1 MRIRAPLLQVGL
13 LGLGTAIL
21 PLHGAGA
28 AFLAPPATADFPLV
42 SSDAARANPREGLF
56 LDLPVDRALAKAAE
70 QRRVVL
76 IDFYTTW
83 CGPCKLLDRTTWR
96 DEKVI
101 ALLKQEAIPL
111 KIDAERDPALS
122 RTYAINAYP
131 TILLLRPDG
140 LVLDRMVGYQDP
152 AAFITSFQGALKG
165 ITALD
170 RARKAV
176 VDAGQ
181 DDLKG
186 QVNARQNLARVLMQ
200 QGQHEEA
207 LKEYLWLYDDGMKR
221 NPASYGVRNSF
232 LLSDWQRLGRVYP
245 PALDS
250 LRQHREVALRLF
262 LASPGDASLALDLTS
277 LNHALKEDQATLGTF
292 DQLPPDSPGRKML
305 GPSVWDLLMAQR
317 RYADALQVRSPGD
330 LLGEIARQE
339 SMLPKDP
346 ALRRIFQARWLELA
360 ASGLEALVAV
370 GRPEEAKVMVKR
382 ALALDPSAET
392 RALLEKHLQRSGH
405 LVPLDSLE

>member
-1 MRIRAPLLQVGL
+1 MRMRAPLLLVGL
-13 LGLGTAIL
+13 LGMGSATL
-21 PLHGAGA
+21 PLQGAGV
-28 AFLAPPATADFPLV
+28 AFLAPLATADFPLV
-42 SSDAARANPREGLF
+42 SVDAPRANPPEGLF
-56 LDLPVDRALAKAAE
+56 LDLPVDRALVKAAE

-83 CGPCKLLDRTTWR
+83 CGPCKLLDSTTWR

-101 ALLKQEAIPL
+101 ALLKQESIPL
-111 KIDAERDPALS
+111 KINAEKEAALS
-122 RTYAINAYP
+122 RKYAINAYP

-140 LVLDRMVGYQDP
+140 SVLDRMVGYQKP
-152 AAFITSFQGALKG
+152 ELFLGSFQSALKG
-165 ITALD
+165 LTALD

-176 VDAGQ
+176 ADAGQ

-200 QGQHEEA
+200 QGRDEDA
-207 LKEYLWLYDDGMKR
+207 LKEFLWLYDDGMKR
-221 NPASYGVRNSF
+221 NPSSRGVRNSF
-232 LLSDWQRLGRVYP
+232 LLSDWARLGRDYP
-245 PALDS
+245 PALEA
-250 LRQHREVALRLF
+250 LRQHRNAAQRQF
-262 LASPGDASLALDLTS
+262 LVSPEDASLALDLTS
-277 LNHALKEDQATLGTF
+277 LNHALKEDQATLGIF

-305 GPSVWDLLMAQR
+305 GPSVWDLLMAQK

-346 ALRRIFQARWLELA
+346 TIRKIFQARWLELA

-370 GRPEEAKVMVKR
+370 GRPEEAKPLVKK
-382 ALALDPSAET
+382 ALTIDPSAGT
-392 RALLEKHLQRSGH
+392 RRLLEAHLQRSGH
-405 LVPLDSLE
+405 PVPLDSLE